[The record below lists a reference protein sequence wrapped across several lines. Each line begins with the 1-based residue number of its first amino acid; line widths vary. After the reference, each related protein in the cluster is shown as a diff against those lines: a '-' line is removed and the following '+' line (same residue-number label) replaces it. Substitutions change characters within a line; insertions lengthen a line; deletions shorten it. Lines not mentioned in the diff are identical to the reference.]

1 MQPTVKPSNRLDV
14 LDIEAFEAM
23 LGSPSFCLLKER
35 IANELR
41 RAQSDCESFNDVRE
55 LRRAQGAVRALRA
68 VLTLPEAI
76 LKEMRIGRR
85 G

>member
-55 LRRAQGAVRALRA
+55 LLRA

-85 G
+85 TTLAF